1 MGRVNKLTDGVF
13 ADLVG
18 TSKEIDKYDEF
29 LNCIDSKSKNLKNL
43 RKEYEIMTGSNKK
56 LFNKLAKLE
65 EIILQ
70 IRAKESMV
78 NGGTEE
84 LKLSLVRDYLYARY
98 PFYRKGM
105 TTKDIRVIVDKS
117 EFWGDDL
124 NRLTKNNEFMTKA
137 VEKLEKVMSVEID
150 YNVFEYKNMI

>member
-29 LNCIDSKSKNLKNL
+29 LNCIDSKSKSLKNL
-43 RKEYEIMTGSNKK
+43 KKEYEIMTGSNKK

-124 NRLTKNNEFMTKA
+124 DRLTKNNEFMTKA
-137 VEKLEKVMSVEID
+137 VEKLEKVMSVEIE

>member
-1 MGRVNKLTDGVF
+1 MMKTNF
-13 ADLVG
+13 
-18 TSKEIDKYDEF
+18 E
-29 LNCIDSKSKNLKNL
+29 
-43 RKEYEIMTGSNKK
+43 M
-56 LFNKLAKLE
+56 LAKLE

>member
-43 RKEYEIMTGSNKK
+43 KKEYEIMTGSNKK

>member
-1 MGRVNKLTDGVF
+1 
-13 ADLVG
+13 
-18 TSKEIDKYDEF
+18 
-29 LNCIDSKSKNLKNL
+29 
-43 RKEYEIMTGSNKK
+43 
-56 LFNKLAKLE
+56 
-65 EIILQ
+65 
-70 IRAKESMV
+70 
-78 NGGTEE
+78 
-84 LKLSLVRDYLYARY
+84 
-98 PFYRKGM
+98 M